1 MAVCVAENRDD
12 DDTEQIIKQFFSV
25 AFAGLHRARAISHS
39 EEGLGIVQGLDERY
53 VQCEF
58 KTSGRLLP
66 MFERLVRRVFVG
78 TQKTTPSTTQRFFF
92 IRFFFN
98 NMCSAFI
105 YKLIQIFLC

>member
-1 MAVCVAENRDD
+1 MAVCVDVNRD
-12 DDTEQIIKQFFSV
+12 DDTEQKSKQFVSV

-66 MFERLVRRVFVG
+66 MLERLVRRVFVSA
-78 TQKTTPSTTQRFFF
+78 QKQHHRPHKDSFLFDFFY
-92 IRFFFN
+92 